1 MNVLLFT
8 DSMIWNA
15 TEKTAVSVRDG
26 VIEYYGF
33 EIGEQPADKVF
44 TVYRSPAT
52 IAQTATA
59 MVGIPLIDNHI
70 DPDVEPDETAIG
82 GRVASS
88 EVIDHFDDVNNSK
101 LAVRNSVTIKDNF
114 ITILES
120 GKRELSLGYKARLVP
135 HDTYDFEQRDIQ
147 PKHLAIVDAGRCGNS
162 CSFIDRKG
170 VLPMPKLIKAF
181 LDAEGQPNLEQIVEI
196 AQALPAALK
205 ELPVDE
211 LQKALPALQQIV
223 ESAGVAPVT
232 PAPME
237 DEEPEGGEE
246 VVKVEDEDPEEKAA
260 EDDKKFEDALSK
272 VLAHH
277 TEVIEKARNFV
288 DEDYKFTGKSAST
301 IMRDALAVQYGSEKF
316 TDAELPIAFKL
327 LKQRET
333 DLSNFG
339 DAAANMPQTL
349 TDRIAK
355 DLEG

>member
-8 DSMIWNA
+8 DAMIWNA

-33 EIGEQPADKVF
+33 EIGELPSDKVF

-52 IAQTATA
+52 IAQTASA

-70 DPDVEPDETAIG
+70 DPDVDPDETAVG
-82 GRVASS
+82 GRVVSS

-101 LAVRNSVTIKDNF
+101 LAVRNGVTIKDNF
-114 ITILES
+114 ITILDS

-170 VLPMPKLIKAF
+170 GLPMPKLIKAF

-196 AQALPAALK
+196 AQALPDALK

-237 DEEPEGGEE
+237 DEEPEDGEE
-246 VVKVEDEDPEEKAA
+246 VVKVEDEDPE
-260 EDDKKFEDALSK
+260 DDKKFEDAVSK
-272 VLAHH
+272 ILVHH
-277 TEVIEKARNFV
+277 TSVIEKARNFV
-288 DEDYKFTGKSAST
+288 DEGYKFTGKNANT
-301 IMRDALAVQYGSEKF
+301 IMRDALAVQYGSETF

-339 DAAANMPQTL
+339 DAAANKPETL

-355 DLEG
+355 DLKG

>member
-1 MNVLLFT
+1 MNELLFT

-33 EIGEQPADKVF
+33 EIGEQPADQVF

-52 IAQTATA
+52 IAQTASS

-70 DPDVEPDETAIG
+70 DPDIDPDETAVG

-101 LAVRNSVTIKDNF
+101 LAVRNGVTIKDNF
-114 ITILES
+114 ITILDS

-147 PKHLAIVDAGRCGNS
+147 PKHLAVVDAGRCGNS

-170 VLPMPKLIKAF
+170 VLPMPKLIKTF
-181 LDAEGQPNLEQIVEI
+181 LDADGQPNLEQIVEI

-223 ESAGVAPVT
+223 ESAGVTPVT
-232 PAPME
+232 PTPME
-237 DEEPEGGEE
+237 DEDPKDGDE

-260 EDDKKFEDALSK
+260 EDGKKFEDAVTK
-272 VLAHH
+272 VLEHH
-277 TEVIEKARNFV
+277 IAVIEKARNFV
-288 DEDYKFTGKSAST
+288 DESYKFTGKSAST

-316 TDAELPIAFKL
+316 TDAELPVAFKL

-339 DAAANMPQTL
+339 DAAAKKPETL

-355 DLEG
+355 NLEG